1 MNKELL
7 PYLSSLSDL
16 LKSAA
21 NSSTDNEVVSMHID
35 LSKRLVDLMFV
46 QNELSL
52 LLEEKCLNKIPEV
65 VVKLEKV
72 LPKSKNSNSLL
83 RELNDISDL
92 GSENCYEQFLKCA
105 EKIQRE
111 LIKHKT
117 SKAIN
122 LSKLL
127 LRMETEYSQNFF
139 QAILDQNNLTPRD
152 SESSSARNIRA
163 FNKKDLINFIQK
175 KFPKETNIEIRNTSF
190 VTGGYSKY
198 TVDISLD
205 KTLSLPKNIILR
217 GDAGDGFG
225 GMSVVDE
232 YSLINDIFDNGVC
245 APKPIAVD
253 KNKKIFGSPFM
264 LMEKMSGACIGHMFD
279 IPPISSNALVED
291 IAKKLSS
298 IHLIPINKLNK
309 SIDGVDCT
317 SSDKALRWISSSEAS
332 WLELNL
338 PSQVFSA
345 AFEWLRLNAKI
356 YDNGSRSLVHGD
368 YGINNL
374 LIKDEKVLGILDW
387 EHAHIGNP
395 AYDLGYFHPMA
406 DKLASWSVFLDAYA
420 DTGAPMPSQD
430 QIDYSILLGAT
441 RVGVMVCQVR
451 SAFLKN
457 QETGIAASIG
467 IAGDYYD
474 MAIIRISNALETVL

>member
-16 LKSAA
+16 LTSAENLSA
-21 NSSTDNEVVSMHID
+21 DNEVTFMHID
-35 LSKRLVDLMFV
+35 LSKRLVDLMLV
-46 QNELSL
+46 QNELSI
-52 LLEEKCLNKIPEV
+52 LLENKCLIKIPEV
-65 VVKLEKV
+65 ASKLKTI
-72 LPKSKNSNSLL
+72 LPKSKNNSLL
-83 RELNDISDL
+83 LMELYDIQDL
-92 GSENCYEQFLKCA
+92 GVENCYEQFLKCA

-111 LIKHKT
+111 LIKVKT
-117 SKAIN
+117 LKAIN

-139 QAILDQNNLTPRD
+139 QAILDQNNLTPRKF
-152 SESSSARNIRA
+152 ESSSARNIRS
-163 FNKKDLINFIQK
+163 FDKKDLINFIQK
-175 KFPKETNIEIRNTSF
+175 KFPKETNIEIRNTTF

-205 KTLSLPKNIILR
+205 KSLSLPKNIILR

-232 YSLINDIFDNGVC
+232 YSLISDIFDNGVC
-245 APKPIAVD
+245 APKPLAVD
-253 KNKKIFGSPFM
+253 KNKKIFGSPFI
-264 LMEKMSGACIGHMFD
+264 LMEKMSGTCIGHMFD
-279 IPPISSNALVED
+279 IPPISSNSLVKD
-291 IAKKLSS
+291 IAKKLST
-298 IHLIPINKLNK
+298 IHLIPINKLSK
-309 SIDGVDCT
+309 SIDGADCS

-338 PSQVFSA
+338 PSQVFST
-345 AFEWLRLNAKI
+345 AFEWLRFNARV
-356 YDNGSRSLVHGD
+356 YDNGPRSLVHGD
-368 YGINNL
+368 YGINNI
-374 LIKDEKVLGILDW
+374 LIKDNSVSGILDW

-406 DKLASWSVFLDAYA
+406 DSLASWSVFLDEYA
-420 DTGAPMPSQD
+420 DTGVPMPDQD
-430 QIDYSILLGAT
+430 QINYSILLGAT

-451 SAFLKN
+451 KAFLN
-457 QETGIAASIG
+457 NLETGMAASIG

-474 MAIIRISNALETVL
+474 MAIIRISKALETVL